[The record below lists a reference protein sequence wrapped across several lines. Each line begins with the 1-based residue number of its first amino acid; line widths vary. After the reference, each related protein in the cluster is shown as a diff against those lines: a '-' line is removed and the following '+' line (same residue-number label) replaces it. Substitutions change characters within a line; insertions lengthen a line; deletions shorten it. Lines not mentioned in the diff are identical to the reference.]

1 MTTFPL
7 SLPMSTLH
15 SKRAKS
21 YAFLLI
27 NTIIWGA
34 AAPIIKYSLN
44 FTNIYSFLFWRYLLA
59 FLLFLPIYLNHRRN
73 DAKHMTMNDYIC
85 LISLAILGTPFTLLP
100 LYFGLKLTDSLTNSV
115 LVATGPL
122 LTIIGGYIFLK
133 EKVQKNEKVGIIIA
147 LIGSAIIIIGP
158 SLGNGQN
165 TLVGGLLVFLSNL
178 IWTIFLLLSKK
189 LKINSTTMS
198 MASYLV
204 SIPIFLLLSL
214 FTLNFTLYPSIPA
227 IPGIVYMA
235 VLGSIVAFWTYL
247 KGQEG
252 IEASEAAVF
261 TYLQPIFA
269 FPLSFFWLKEP
280 LTFPLILGSL
290 IIALGV
296 YYSESRK

>member
-1 MTTFPL
+1 
-7 SLPMSTLH
+7 MSTLH

-59 FLLFLPIYLNHRRN
+59 FLLFLPIYLNHRKN

-85 LISLAILGTPFTLLP
+85 LISLAILGTPLTLIP
-100 LYFGLKLTDSLTNSV
+100 LYIGITLTDSLTNSV

-122 LTIIGGYIFLK
+122 LTIIGGYLFLK
-133 EKVQKNEKVGIIIA
+133 EKIQKNEKVGIIIA

-165 TLVGGLLVFLSNL
+165 SLVGGLLVFLSNL

-214 FTLNFTLYPSIPA
+214 LNVQSAILNVQS

-235 VLGSIVAFWTYL
+235 ILGSIVAFWTYL

-269 FPLSFFWLKEP
+269 FPLSFFWLKES

-290 IIALGV
+290 IIASGV
-296 YYSESRK
+296 YYVQAEKHR

>member
-1 MTTFPL
+1 
-7 SLPMSTLH
+7 MSILH

-21 YAFLLI
+21 YAFLLV

-44 FTNIYSFLFWRYLLA
+44 FTDIYSFLFWRYLLA
-59 FLLFLPIYLNHRRN
+59 SLLFLPFYLNYKKN
-73 DAKHMTMNDYIC
+73 NAKQMTRHDYLC
-85 LISLAILGTPFTLLP
+85 LILLALLGTPLTLIP
-100 LYFGLKLTDSLTNSV
+100 LYIGITLASSLTNSI

-122 LTIIGGYIFLK
+122 LTILGGFFFLK
-133 EKVQKNEKVGIIIA
+133 EKIQKNEKIGIAIA
-147 LIGSAIIIIGP
+147 LLGSSIIVIGP
-158 SLGNGQN
+158 TLGGEQNSLI
-165 TLVGGLLVFLSNL
+165 GGLLVFLSNL
-178 IWTIFLLLSKK
+178 IWTIFLLISKK
-189 LKINSTTMS
+189 LKIDSTAMS

-204 SIPIFLLLSL
+204 SIPIFFLLSL
-214 FTLNFTLYPSIPA
+214 FTLNFTLYTSIPA

-290 IIALGV
+290 IIAFGV
-296 YYSESRK
+296 FTSESRK